1 MQGKPPDLV
10 GLLAILAKAGRTKTQ
25 ISIRELREMIG
36 RRSFGPLLLAAS
48 IVGFTPLGGIPGV
61 PTALATIVV
70 IIAIQIVLG
79 FDSLWLP
86 GFLLDRKVEGKKL
99 VRGAKSLRPVARVI
113 DKAIRPRLTFLTER
127 PTSYVIAVVCVMIA
141 LTVPPLELVP
151 FVDIPLWA
159 ALVAFSLALVA
170 HDGLLAI
177 AAFVLT
183 ITGAV
188 LVGIALL

>member
-1 MQGKPPDLV
+1 MNGQPPDLV
-10 GLLAILAKAGRTKTQ
+10 GLLAILAQAGRAKTQ
-25 ISIRELREMIG
+25 VSVRELRDVIG
-36 RRSFGPLLLAAS
+36 RRSFAPLLLAAS

-61 PTALATIVV
+61 PTTLATIVV
-70 IIAIQIVLG
+70 IIAVQIVMG
-79 FDSLWLP
+79 FESLWLP
-86 GFLLDRKVEGKKL
+86 RFLLDRKVEGKKL
-99 VRGAKSLRPVARVI
+99 VRGAKSLRPVARAI
-113 DKAIRPRLTFLTER
+113 DRAIRPRLTFLTQR

-177 AAFVLT
+177 AAFVLA
-183 ITGAV
+183 ITGAI
-188 LVGIALL
+188 LVGIAVL

>member
-1 MQGKPPDLV
+1 MKGKPPDLV
-10 GLLAILAKAGRTKTQ
+10 GLLAILAKAGRAKTE
-25 ISIRELREMIG
+25 ISVRELRDIIG
-36 RRSFGPLLLAAS
+36 RRSFAPLLLAAS
-48 IVGFTPLGGIPGV
+48 LVGFTPLGGIPGV
-61 PTALATIVV
+61 PTTLATIVV
-70 IIAIQIVLG
+70 IIAVQIVMG

-86 GFLLDRKVEGKKL
+86 KFLLDREIEGKKL
-99 VRGAKSLRPVARVI
+99 VRGAKALRPVARVI

-127 PTSYVIAVVCVMIA
+127 PTSYVIALVCVMIA

-188 LVGIALL
+188 LIGIVVL

>member
-1 MQGKPPDLV
+1 MNGQPPDLV
-10 GLLAILAKAGRTKTQ
+10 GLLAILAQAGRAKTQ
-25 ISIRELREMIG
+25 VSVRELRDVIG
-36 RRSFGPLLLAAS
+36 RRSFAPLLLAAS

-61 PTALATIVV
+61 PTTLATIVV
-70 IIAIQIVLG
+70 IIAVQIVMG
-79 FDSLWLP
+79 FESLWLP
-86 GFLLDRKVEGKKL
+86 RFLLDRKVEGKKL
-99 VRGAKSLRPVARVI
+99 VRGAKSLRPVARAI
-113 DKAIRPRLTFLTER
+113 DRAIRPRLTFLTER
-127 PTSYVIAVVCVMIA
+127 PTSYLIAVVCAMIA

-183 ITGAV
+183 VTGAI
-188 LVGIALL
+188 LTGIAVL